1 MKLSE
6 NFKTNLFAFLGAF
19 TCVAVFIS
27 FDKCSQEDSSNDT
40 NSYYENNVGSDN
52 ESNSESNSESNT
64 VSVLKT
70 WALQSEY
77 LDYDDVSI
85 REIKK
90 LPEDSD
96 FDYKIFADIE
106 QGSIKCT
113 IYLFVKL
120 NSSETKMLRVYK
132 DDSELRKSL
141 IDDVKSRHPDWDM

>member
-6 NFKTNLFAFLGAF
+6 NLKTNLFAFLGAF
-19 TCVAVFIS
+19 VCVAIFIS

-40 NSYYENNVGSDN
+40 NSYYENNAGSDN
-52 ESNSESNSESNT
+52 ESNSESNT

-70 WALQSEY
+70 WTLQSEY

-85 REIKK
+85 REVKK

>member
-19 TCVAVFIS
+19 VCLAIFIS
-27 FDKCSQEDSSNDT
+27 LKECSQDDSSNDT
-40 NSYYENNVGSDN
+40 NSYYENYDASD
-52 ESNSESNSESNT
+52 SESNSESNT

-85 REIKK
+85 REVKK
-90 LPEDSD
+90 LPEGSD

-113 IYLFVKL
+113 IYLFLKL
-120 NSSETKMLRVYK
+120 NSSETKILRVYK
-132 DDSELRKSL
+132 DDSELRNAF